1 MPLTLLWRLSF
12 SRLLYH
18 RNPARQLASHRPW
31 RQLMIWHA
39 RSQPLLYLCLRH
51 HWLRHRYCLRHPR
64 SGVKLLLQQAGFVI
78 YHCFSQTDVYIF
90 GWNSVSLSFS
100 VQFSGHFSRWTCISR
115 YQNVSILDIIGANDD
130 DESGGDN
137 QIYNTCKAPV
147 KSSPPPNQHPTFL
160 QAGYPSCH
168 PTNSVEALNGNLDE
182 ILWGNS
188 AGG

>member
-1 MPLTLLWRLSF
+1 MPLTLLRRLSF
-12 SRLLYH
+12 SRRLYH

-115 YQNVSILDIIGANDD
+115 YQNVSILDTIGANDD
-130 DESGGDN
+130 GSGGDN
-137 QIYNTCKAPV
+137 QSYNTCKAPV
-147 KSSPPPNQHPTFL
+147 KSSSPANQHPTFYRPDTL
-160 QAGYPSCH
+160 PVTQ
-168 PTNSVEALNGNLDE
+168 PTVLKHWMEIWMKFYGE
-182 ILWGNS
+182 ILQVGR
-188 AGG
+188 